1 MGHNVAT
8 VRDVIKALQKFPM
21 DTPVFGYAGGD
32 DECDFPIQVVELCTG
47 PMQEAEG
54 MDKEEREW
62 YKRWH
67 PVGITPFYCQGDSWL
82 ENFWYHYGVQPVVVL
97 RPRNWIDAEIE
108 EEIK

>member
-32 DECDFPIQVVELCTG
+32 DECDFPIQIVELCKG
-47 PMQEAEG
+47 PMQEVENLTE
-54 MDKEEREW
+54 EEREW

-67 PVGITPFYCQGDSWL
+67 PIGVTPFYCQGDSWL
-82 ENFWYHYGVQPVVVL
+82 EDFWCRHGIQPVVVL
-97 RPRNWIDAEIE
+97 RPQDWIDEEIE
-108 EEIK
+108 EENE